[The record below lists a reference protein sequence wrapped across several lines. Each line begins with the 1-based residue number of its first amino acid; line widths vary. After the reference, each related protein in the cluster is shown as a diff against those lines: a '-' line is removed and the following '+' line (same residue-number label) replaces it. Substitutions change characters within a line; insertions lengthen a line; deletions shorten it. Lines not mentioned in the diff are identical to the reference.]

1 MTLSIIIKFSV
12 LDDVFMP
19 SLTEFV
25 HLEYPGAG
33 TLIRDED
40 KGKAL
45 FPDFEIL
52 VKKSLGSC
60 LVHRLKFFDM

>member
-1 MTLSIIIKFSV
+1 
-12 LDDVFMP
+12 MP

-60 LVHRLKFFDM
+60 LVHRLKFFDL